1 MIEIKDRQIYILT
14 GLAGV
19 LGAVLVGTGEFM
31 LHFDPLVR
39 YGQGFDFFKGVTE
52 SQATNGHFFGVL
64 GGPLYLVGAWHFY
77 LMLRPANR
85 FWSMVALLLMS
96 YGCMVGAVW
105 IGSRANVAF
114 LVNAMSG
121 DALSSALD
129 LYELRYE
136 SLLTLVR
143 IAVLG
148 FSVLFVWLILSG
160 RSNYS
165 RWMALLNPILLIV
178 ASFIVFLLAPSLG
191 KYLMPIALN
200 VAYFIVFS
208 VSTLMVIRSKDGELS

>member
-1 MIEIKDRQIYILT
+1 MIETSDRQTLILT
-14 GLAGV
+14 GLMGA

-52 SQATNGHFFGVL
+52 SQATTGHFFGVL
-64 GGPLYLVGAWHFY
+64 GGPLYLVGVWHLH
-77 LMLRPANR
+77 LMLRPANQL
-85 FWSMVALLLMS
+85 WAKLASLLMA
-96 YGCMVGAVW
+96 YGFMIGAVW

-121 DALSSALD
+121 NALASALG

-148 FSVLFVWLILSG
+148 FSVIFVWLIVGG
-160 RSNYS
+160 RSAYP
-165 RWMALLNPILLIV
+165 RWMAILNPILLII
-178 ASFIVFLLAPSLG
+178 ASFIVFVIAPGIG

-200 VAYFIVFS
+200 VAFFIVFS
-208 VSTLMVIRSKDGELS
+208 VSTLIVIRSKQGEQS

>member
-1 MIEIKDRQIYILT
+1 MMDMKERQILVLT

-52 SQATNGHFFGVL
+52 SQATTGHFFAVL
-64 GGPLYLVGAWHFY
+64 GGPLYLFGTWHLY

-85 FWSMVALLLMS
+85 FWALLAFLFMA
-96 YGCMVGAVW
+96 YGFMIGAVW

-114 LVNAMSG
+114 LVNEMSG
-121 DALSSALD
+121 DALVSALG

-143 IAVLG
+143 IAVLI
-148 FSVLFVWLILSG
+148 FSGIFVWLILSG
-160 RSNYS
+160 RSAYP
-165 RWMALLNPILLIV
+165 RWMAILNPILLII
-178 ASFIVFLLAPSLG
+178 ASFIVYLLAPGVG

-200 VAYFIVFS
+200 VAFFIVFS
-208 VSTLMVIRSKDGELS
+208 VSTLMVILSKRGE